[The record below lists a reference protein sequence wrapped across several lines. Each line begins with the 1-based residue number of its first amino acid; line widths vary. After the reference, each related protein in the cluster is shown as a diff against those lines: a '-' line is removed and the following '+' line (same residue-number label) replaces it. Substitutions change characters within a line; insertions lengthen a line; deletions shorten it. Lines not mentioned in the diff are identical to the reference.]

1 MTQVMRRW
9 VGISLMAASV
19 LTVGG
24 TLALPSGIPLLS
36 SAPLQLTGIPATIR
50 VEPKVLM
57 ADSGGD
63 RPITCPKGKCW
74 SGDATL

>member
-1 MTQVMRRW
+1 MKQVMRRW

-24 TLALPSGIPLLS
+24 TFALQAGVYLSPSVQ
-36 SAPLQLTGIPATIR
+36 LQLTGTPATIR

-57 ADSGGD
+57 ADGGGD
-63 RPITCPKGKCW
+63 KPITCPKGKCR
-74 SGDATL
+74 SGEATL